1 MKEIAGKLE
10 LEWWSV
16 KDVLWEEL
24 FNELC
29 SELYIELRNK
39 LYWPLDLEIHVVT
52 TLHSVLTNNINT
64 Q

>member
-1 MKEIAGKLE
+1 MKEIDDE

-16 KDVLWEEL
+16 KDVLQDEL
-24 FNELC
+24 YHSLNNK
-29 SELYIELRNK
+29 LYIELRNK

-52 TLHSVLTNNINT
+52 ALHSVLTNNINN